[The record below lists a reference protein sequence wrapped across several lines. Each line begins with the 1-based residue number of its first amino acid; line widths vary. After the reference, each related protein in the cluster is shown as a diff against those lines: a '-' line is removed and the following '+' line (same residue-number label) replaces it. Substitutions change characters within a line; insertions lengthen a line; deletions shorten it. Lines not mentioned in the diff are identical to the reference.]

1 MSNLQEAFRESV
13 AREFA
18 SIPDESELHY
28 VFSRRFERKMRRM
41 IRAQVHGYWRLVNTA
56 AKRAAVAAAIILLL
70 LTSAM
75 AIKPIRERVIKF
87 FVEVYEEYFEIHFGN
102 EDKNDIVPT
111 PTPMDKYTLT
121 KLPEGYTLS
130 KHVMLDSILWSEWEN
145 GHENKIILQQEPGTH
160 ELTLDNINEQYDIIN
175 YGNLQ
180 IFVHKNVD
188 SLTLIWVHNVYIFTL
203 TIYDDLPLEQAFN
216 LIDSMQIENF

>member
-87 FVEVYEEYFEIHFGN
+87 FVEVYEEYFEISFGESTPKDLPELTEPIKRYSISELPQGYREVEHQESDMMFWTHWRDEAN
-102 EDKNDIVPT
+102 NSISLHQESGTQDIV
-111 PTPMDKYTLT
+111 
-121 KLPEGYTLS
+121 
-130 KHVMLDSILWSEWEN
+130 LDNSTTEPKIVIYNNL
-145 GHENKIILQQEPGTH
+145 KIIMYENQGAQVHCWEQFGYVFKLTTYEPFSD
-160 ELTLDNINEQYDIIN
+160 EEIQNMIFSLKII
-175 YGNLQ
+175 
-180 IFVHKNVD
+180 
-188 SLTLIWVHNVYIFTL
+188 
-203 TIYDDLPLEQAFN
+203 E
-216 LIDSMQIENF
+216 